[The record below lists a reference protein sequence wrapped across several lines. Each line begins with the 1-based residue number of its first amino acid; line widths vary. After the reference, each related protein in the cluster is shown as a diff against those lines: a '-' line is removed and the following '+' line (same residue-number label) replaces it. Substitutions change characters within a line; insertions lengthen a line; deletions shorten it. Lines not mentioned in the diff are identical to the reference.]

1 MVHSKLNQFAITDTK
16 RKFFQNKY
24 FKQDKYLDETREK
37 SGHHSNS
44 AVNKDWTAVIYCQ
57 SLAFDHPYL
66 LCNDHCDQ

>member
-37 SGHHSNS
+37 S
-44 AVNKDWTAVIYCQ
+44 VTIPTA
-57 SLAFDHPYL
+57 L
-66 LCNDHCDQ
+66 